1 MRYSDDPD
9 WTWRYEAK
17 CRGEDTEMF
26 FPPRDKAL
34 YKPIADKAK
43 AICWGKDGRPPCPV
57 RKECLKEA
65 ILNDELHGIFGGLSH
80 RERNAAQ
87 RKIKKLGLTLD
98 QWLDLEGKHGKT
110 NNDSEQGS

>member
-1 MRYSDDPD
+1 
-9 WTWRYEAK
+9 
-17 CRGEDTEMF
+17 MF

-65 ILNDELHGIFGGLSH
+65 LVNEELHGIFGGLSH
-80 RERNAAQ
+80 RERNAAE
-87 RKIKKLGLTLD
+87 RKMKKLGLTLD
-98 QWLDLEGKHGKT
+98 QWLDLEGKYGKT
-110 NNDSEQGS
+110 DNNSEQRS

>member
-1 MRYSDDPD
+1 MSDSRDPS
-9 WTWRYEAK
+9 WSWRYKAK

-34 YKPIADKAK
+34 YKPIADQAK

-65 ILNDELHGIFGGLSH
+65 ILNDELHGIFGGMSH
-80 RERNAAQ
+80 RERNASQ
-87 RKIKKLGLTLD
+87 RKYKKQGLTLD
-98 QWLDLEGKHGKT
+98 QWLNKGDKYGEAKDTG
-110 NNDSEQGS
+110 E

>member
-1 MRYSDDPD
+1 VRYDDDPA
-9 WTWRYEAK
+9 WTWRYDAK
-17 CRGEDTEMF
+17 CQGEDTEMF

-65 ILNDELHGIFGGLSH
+65 INNNELHGIFGGLSH
-80 RERNAAQ
+80 RERNAAE
-87 RKIKKLGLTLD
+87 RKFKKQGLTLD
-98 QWLDLEGKHGKT
+98 EWIEQGGKYGKT
-110 NNDSEQGS
+110 GDGS